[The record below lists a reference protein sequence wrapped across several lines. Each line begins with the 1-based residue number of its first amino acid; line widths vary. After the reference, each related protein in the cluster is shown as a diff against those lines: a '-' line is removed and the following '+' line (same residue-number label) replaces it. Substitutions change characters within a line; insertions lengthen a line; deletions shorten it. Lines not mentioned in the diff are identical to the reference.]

1 MEQKETEEFFY
12 LKVVKHGLEYRLIP
26 MGEDHFEGV
35 VVGKAKIYK
44 DDPKANNISKLYD
57 TNRFV
62 IGL

>member
-1 MEQKETEEFFY
+1 
-12 LKVVKHGLEYRLIP
+12 